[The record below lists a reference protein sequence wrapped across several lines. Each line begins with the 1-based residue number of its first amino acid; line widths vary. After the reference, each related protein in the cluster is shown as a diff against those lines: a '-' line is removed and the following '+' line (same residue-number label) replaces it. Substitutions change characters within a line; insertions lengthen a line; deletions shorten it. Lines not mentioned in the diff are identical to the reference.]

1 MMIFMTLALFAL
13 MAYLAFIIIDRR
25 RERLEY
31 GDDEKKKRFSDRAL
45 WILFLDIFLDE
56 NNNNNN

>member
-1 MMIFMTLALFAL
+1 MMIFMTLVGFAF
-13 MAYLAFIIIDRR
+13 MAFIVFMILDKR

-45 WILFLDIFLDE
+45 WILFLDIFLDD